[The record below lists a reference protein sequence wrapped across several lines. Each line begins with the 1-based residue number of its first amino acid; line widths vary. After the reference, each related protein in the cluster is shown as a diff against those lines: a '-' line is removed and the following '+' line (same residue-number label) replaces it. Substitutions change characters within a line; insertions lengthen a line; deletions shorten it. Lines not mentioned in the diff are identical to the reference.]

1 MSIWKKRFKNRYSDW
16 SNDLINEKRAQS
28 TNETLFNITIKINLE
43 WIIKRNQFNCF
54 WSRWTLCHWS
64 KFIFGSY
71 KNQGCCERLYLHGNV
86 AGLCFKSIATY
97 ISSIKIFVAKVW
109 NHQSNIVSCLSN
121 IITVCPPMMPST
133 PFSDDLLTNQNLCRS
148 AKESLEDDHN
158 KMVVDK
164 DQLPEDKS
172 DTTILCIPVPMH
184 AVVKCKF

>member
-1 MSIWKKRFKNRYSDW
+1 MNIMPLKQVHIWLLQKSRMLW
-16 SNDLINEKRAQS
+16 
-28 TNETLFNITIKINLE
+28 KIVFVWE
-43 WIIKRNQFNCF
+43 CRRIVFQIYT
-54 WSRWTLCHWS
+54 SVV
-64 KFIFGSY
+64 Y
-71 KNQGCCERLYLHGNV
+71 
-86 AGLCFKSIATY
+86 TY